1 MQAEIQTAENRHI
14 PEANRHAFED
24 RRWAPAH
31 KRLAGFI
38 HHRIRRNPGAIWHQ
52 LSAEAFCAL
61 TELSEPTYRR
71 ALRRIRTEQDH
82 HGLLFRTVFKRDNG
96 SKGSWVVLVASAAQL
111 LFDGEPLFHDTDG
124 KHRHVRPSLHEEEIE
139 PTERTRAESAG
150 NEPKSL
156 SPVFKGG
163 YTSRHPQKPG
173 RAGSQA
179 ARPWVRPRWQ
189 RQRITPE
196 GLSRLRKC
204 AHGITRR
211 RLEPLHWDNCRIT
224 HNHAKAAGW
233 ALRRLREGFHEDD
246 IARAYLRALR
256 RAHGFAVDLEADHGS
271 FTLAST
277 FAEASRIL
285 SCDNLPT
292 GERVSR
298 FYDRRHAES
307 EALLAEIRK
316 AQTSSA
322 G

>member
-1 MQAEIQTAENRHI
+1 MDVEPQGPRH
-14 PEANRHAFED
+14 
-24 RRWAPAH
+24 
-31 KRLAGFI
+31 
-38 HHRIRRNPGAIWHQ
+38 
-52 LSAEAFCAL
+52 
-61 TELSEPTYRR
+61 
-71 ALRRIRTEQDH
+71 
-82 HGLLFRTVFKRDNG
+82 
-96 SKGSWVVLVASAAQL
+96 LVATTCSHL
-111 LFDGEPLFHDTDG
+111 VKSRHDCTA
-124 KHRHVRPSLHEEEIE
+124 RPSPFSCRYFCQNSDKSFRLD
-139 PTERTRAESAG
+139 PCACLG
-150 NEPKSL
+150 SL
-156 SPVFKGG
+156 SPA
-163 YTSRHPQKPG
+163 Q
-173 RAGSQA
+173 
-179 ARPWVRPRWQ
+179 PRWR

-256 RAHGFAVDLEADHGS
+256 RAHGFAVDLEAEHGS
-271 FTLAST
+271 FTMAST